1 MPCKV
6 HPSVQDAGD
15 IHSPA
20 RHRVNHDML
29 LNIESP
35 VTFGEVGLAVPEA
48 GVASDRLESLM
59 ESVGVDLP
67 LLLSIGFIRVLQN
80 VANGRDIGRA

>member
-1 MPCKV
+1 MVRKGFRTA
-6 HPSVQDAGD
+6 S
-15 IHSPA
+15 
-20 RHRVNHDML
+20 
-29 LNIESP
+29 ESP
-35 VTFGEVGLAVPEA
+35 VTFGEVGLAVPKA

-80 VANGRDIGRA
+80 VANGRDTGGA

>member
-1 MPCKV
+1 M
-6 HPSVQDAGD
+6 
-15 IHSPA
+15 
-20 RHRVNHDML
+20 
-29 LNIESP
+29 
-35 VTFGEVGLAVPEA
+35 TFGEVGLAVPKA